1 VLCNELC
8 AFVQTLQH
16 LRDTALAMAENV
28 GLTFTQSLYHVP
40 SLCVYGGTLQ
50 LCLSLSLSLCLP
62 LNIKETSNQ
71 ISMVLF
77 YWCTYAKHLYNGFI

>member
-1 VLCNELC
+1 MLCNELC

-50 LCLSLSLSLCLP
+50 LCLSLSLSLTVFAIKYKI
-62 LNIKETSNQ
+62 NIKPNQ
-71 ISMVLF
+71 HGTVLLM
-77 YWCTYAKHLYNGFI
+77 HLRKTFI